1 MNFTER
7 SKIAI
12 LVSKIESALRA
23 EHFNF
28 WAGNRDNFIGKES
41 LHFEKIHI

>member
-12 LVSKIESALRA
+12 LVLKIETALQA
-23 EHFNF
+23 QNF
-28 WAGNRDNFIGKES
+28 KISVIGT
-41 LHFEKIHI
+41 IYGV